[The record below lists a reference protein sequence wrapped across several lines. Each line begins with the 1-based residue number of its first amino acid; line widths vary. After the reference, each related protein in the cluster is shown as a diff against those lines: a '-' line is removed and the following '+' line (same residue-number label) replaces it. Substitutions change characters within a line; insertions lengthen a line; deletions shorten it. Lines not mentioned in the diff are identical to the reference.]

1 MGTLFGI
8 LVGVYFIV
16 SLVWPLVKKIAP
28 KLETGDT
35 ATFRG
40 DLEKRL
46 RRFVDQA
53 EWFEDENGSEKEA
66 MQKAGKKKEKRLKQA
81 GEETMGDF
89 PPDLEGM
96 SSVAPVMSPGKALDK
111 GELQI
116 KVLKEDA
123 PHPSS
128 SFLPTGRKAKRELLK
143 KGVVLKDILE
153 PKYF

>member
-53 EWFEDENGSEKEA
+53 EWIDDEDGDKKEA
-66 MQKAGKKKEKRLKQA
+66 TKKARKKRGKRLKQA

-89 PPDLEGM
+89 RPNLEGT
-96 SSVAPVMSPGKALDK
+96 SFAAPVMGSGEALGE

-116 KVLKEDA
+116 KVLEEDA

-128 SFLPTGRKAKRELLK
+128 SFLPTEPKAKRDLLK
-143 KGVVLKDILE
+143 KGIVLKEILE